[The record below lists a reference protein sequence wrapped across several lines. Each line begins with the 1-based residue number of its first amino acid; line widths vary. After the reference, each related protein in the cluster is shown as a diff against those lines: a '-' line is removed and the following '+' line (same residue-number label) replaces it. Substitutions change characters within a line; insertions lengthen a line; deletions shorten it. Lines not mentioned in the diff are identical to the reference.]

1 VPPDDMGPELHFQ
14 LASSDR
20 KQILSE
26 LLKEDLHVSEMAKRL
41 GMTDTETIR
50 QLQRMTEARL
60 LERMPD
66 GKYKLTSYAKIVLD
80 AAAPLDF
87 MAGNREFFMNHD
99 AKLLPVEF
107 RARFGEL
114 SGAKLIPEAIESM
127 NIVAEMLRKAR
138 ERIDCT
144 IEQGSQLHLEIMKQ
158 RIADGVK
165 VRWLMQESFLP
176 KARDILRSAKFPEMR
191 KTARLRVH
199 IYMNE
204 KEAAVSLRTN
214 SGPFDYAIFH
224 GGDLQFLKWA
234 GDMYAH
240 EWERSK
246 PWYP

>member
-1 VPPDDMGPELHFQ
+1 MGPELHFQ

-50 QLQRMTEARL
+50 QLQRMMEARL
-60 LERMPD
+60 LEKLPD
-66 GKYKLTSYAKIVLD
+66 GKYRLTPYAKIVLD

-87 MAGNREFFMNHD
+87 MARNREFFMNHD

-107 RARFGEL
+107 RARFAEL

-127 NIVAEMLRKAR
+127 NIVAEMLRNAR

-158 RIADGVK
+158 RIGEGVK

-191 KTARLRVH
+191 KTDRLRVH
-199 IYMNE
+199 VYMNE
-204 KEAAVSLRTN
+204 KGAAVSLRTN

-224 GGDLQFLKWA
+224 GGDQQFLKWA